1 MRVKTIYFWHFW
13 TEVAA
18 GARAEEGTAAALM
31 CVRVG
36 GRGARARRSV
46 TPQST
51 ERILF
56 LFSCVSQN
64 FMALTI

>member
-18 GARAEEGTAAALM
+18 GARAEEGALM
-31 CVRVG
+31 CVRVEE
-36 GRGARARRSV
+36 RRARRSV

-51 ERILF
+51 D
-56 LFSCVSQN
+56 
-64 FMALTI
+64 FMSLLVRVAKLWQ